1 MISYE
6 DFQKVEVRVGT
17 IISAEQVP
25 DTDKLI
31 KLMVDFGEEEHRQI
45 VSGILKFFP
54 EPQVL
59 VGKQTTFVVNLEPR
73 TICGVDSNGMLFALG
88 GDDLTL
94 LAPEKQVEPGSKA
107 G

>member
-6 DFQKVEVRVGT
+6 DFQKIEVRVGT
-17 IISAEQVP
+17 IISAEHVEG
-25 DTDKLI
+25 TDKLI
-31 KLMVDFGEEEHRQI
+31 KLKVDFGEEEHRQI
-45 VSGILKFFP
+45 VSGIFKFFP
-54 EPQVL
+54 EPQDL

-73 TICGVDSNGMLFALG
+73 VICGEESNGMLFAVG

-94 LAPEKQVEPGSKA
+94 LAPEKQIGPGSKV

>member
-6 DFQKVEVRVGT
+6 DFQKIEVRVGT
-17 IISAEQVP
+17 IISAEHIEG
-25 DTDKLI
+25 TDKLI
-31 KLMVDFGEEEHRQI
+31 KLKVDFGEEEHRQI

-54 EPQVL
+54 EPEDL

-73 TICGVDSNGMLFALG
+73 TICGEESNGMLFAVG

-94 LAPEKQVEPGSKA
+94 LTPEKEINPGSKA